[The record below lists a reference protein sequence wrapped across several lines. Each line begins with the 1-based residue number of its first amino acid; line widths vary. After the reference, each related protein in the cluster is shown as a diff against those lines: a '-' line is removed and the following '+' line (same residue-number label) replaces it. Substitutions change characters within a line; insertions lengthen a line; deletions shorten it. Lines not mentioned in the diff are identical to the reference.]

1 MDKCR
6 PEREITIDGIPGRV
20 VRKWTVVA
28 NVFLDTTTAN
38 ILQVTTIFRVGVL
51 LYFLWCVP

>member
-1 MDKCR
+1 MHAMDKCL
-6 PEREITIDGIPGRV
+6 PEREINVDGIPGRV

-38 ILQVTTIFRVGVL
+38 ILQVTN
-51 LYFLWCVP
+51 